1 MCKAVE
7 HSKNNFNKLAVVA
20 HVLHATQNLVIL
32 RRRYAENGKEMYQ
45 YSLRMSRAIVLLIKP
60 FAIAVVVCLNSAPL
74 AQLYE
79 RNLDLFPTIFNSPQN
94 YSEPPFS
101 NTFLTVSV
109 TPSRQS
115 LHV

>member
-45 YSLRMSRAIVLLIKP
+45 YSNVSNVRAQP
-60 FAIAVVVCLNSAPL
+60 MF
-74 AQLYE
+74 
-79 RNLDLFPTIFNSPQN
+79 
-94 YSEPPFS
+94 YS
-101 NTFLTVSV
+101 
-109 TPSRQS
+109 
-115 LHV
+115 